1 MKKIGI
7 VISQNLG
14 PTGHGAESHT
24 VLSFCNIFNG
34 SYRIVLIGGEI
45 IPQEL
50 KKYHTKPFISY
61 IRLPKILRF
70 ILHLPICLI
79 NTYKFCRKNEIDF
92 LINGGGVWYAG
103 FSILVVGKIFNVK
116 YCIRT
121 AEDHFRYWKYVQSH
135 TLRVYHF
142 CITNLLSAFI
152 LKRSKNILT
161 VGKLSRDYFIS
172 YLNRND
178 SNTYYSVG
186 PINRD
191 RFNKNIDFDLR
202 KSLNFHKNDHLVLYV
217 GAISGVK
224 GTHFLPEIISYVKSK
239 CNQTKFIIIGNETEP
254 GNRITSKIINSGG
267 DSVKIIPPVQHDELQ
282 NYYKACDV
290 LVFLCQVGVGYGQVN
305 IEACLCNLPI
315 LSLNPGLDVEWFLK
329 DACNDTPRQIA
340 SRIVKKDYKIFKL
353 PREFNSKIIKDSHLK
368 IVQKIIE

>member
-7 VISQNLG
+7 VVSQYLG
-14 PTGHGAESHT
+14 VNGHGAESHT
-24 VLSFCNIFNG
+24 VLSFCKMF
-34 SYRIVLIGGEI
+34 SVKYEPTLIGGEVL
-45 IPQEL
+45 PPDL
-50 KKYHTKPFISY
+50 VKYHNKPFLKY
-61 IRLPKILRF
+61 LFLPKLIRIF
-70 ILHLPICLI
+70 LHLPVCVI
-79 NTYKFCRKNEIDF
+79 NTYIYCKNNKVEF

-103 FSILVVGKIFNVK
+103 FSVLIVGKLLKIK
-116 YCIRT
+116 YIIRT
-121 AEDHFRYWKYVQSH
+121 AEDHFRYWKYVQSQ

-178 SNTYYSVG
+178 SNTHYSVG

-191 RFNKNIDFDLR
+191 RFNKNISFDLR

-239 CNQTKFIIIGNETEP
+239 CNQTKFLIIGNDVEPRQKITTEIKKAG
-254 GNRITSKIINSGG
+254 GNKVEIL
-267 DSVKIIPPVQHDELQ
+267 PPVQHDELH

-305 IEACLCNLPI
+305 IEASLCGLPI

-329 DACNDTPRQIA
+329 DACNHTPRQIA
-340 SRIVKKDYKIFKL
+340 ERIIKRDYKVVKLPKEFESDDIVK
-353 PREFNSKIIKDSHLK
+353 NHLK
-368 IVQKIIE
+368 LLKHLS